1 MDGGTAKLKF
11 TKEFI
16 QSIFCVEEDDMSDE
30 KPKKKCKRPDCSA
43 GSTTVTPLPIG
54 SNVYVAGQEVN
65 PDGIEHMQLRAKC
78 LELALVTNGMR
89 YEDDALKWAKRYW
102 EFVRRGE

>member
-1 MDGGTAKLKF
+1 MGDCSKSK
-11 TKEFI
+11 
-16 QSIFCVEEDDMSDE
+16 
-30 KPKKKCKRPDCSA
+30 KKKCKRPECGD
-43 GSTTVTPLPIG
+43 GSTTVTPLPMG
-54 SNVYVAGQEVN
+54 SKVFIAGQEVN

-78 LELALVTNGMR
+78 LELAITTNGVR